1 MSCRRIF
8 GVKTQKSIL
17 DRCRCDE
24 YNKSIAYE
32 YGGHQFRGD
41 IHRKGLYLIM
51 AHDILMTQEGYEALK
66 KELEV
71 LKTVKR
77 SDISEKIKIAR
88 GFGDL
93 SENSEYDEAK
103 NEQAIVEARINQLED
118 QILNVKIV
126 DQSSLST
133 NEISVGCKVEIL
145 DIDMDETLS
154 YRIVSSVEG
163 HQSDD
168 AITEESPMGVALM
181 GHKSGDIVDVSAPS
195 GTFQVKVLSIGL

>member
-1 MSCRRIF
+1 MHFKF
-8 GVKTQKSIL
+8 GANSL
-17 DRCRCDE
+17 
-24 YNKSIAYE
+24 
-32 YGGHQFRGD
+32 
-41 IHRKGLYLIM
+41 HRKGLYSKM

-66 KELEV
+66 KELEI

-77 SDISEKIKIAR
+77 ADISEKIKVAR

-133 NEISVGCKVEIL
+133 TEISVGCKVEIL
-145 DIDMDETLS
+145 DIDMDETMC
-154 YRIVSSVEG
+154 YRLVSSVEG
-163 HQSDD
+163 HQSDES
-168 AITEESPMGVALM
+168 ITDESPMGVALI
-181 GHKSGDIVDVSAPS
+181 GHKVGDVVDVSAPS
-195 GTFQVKVLSIGL
+195 GTFQVKVVSIGL